1 MKTFSYLNRGTK
13 IADEH
18 YGVMFDDGVAVVWA
32 ICNQEKWNNIFIL
45 NHRGEKAVEA
55 YYDIDSDNL
64 VWNQTGFCFSCGVSR
79 MLRGCQVRVLLQ
91 RVHSFLMGQRS
102 YGGVPCLP
110 RPRLSGGPSLRQCR
124 STDTMGTPSS
134 NGWTNPDLYLDLL
147 RWHIDMQEAYRR
159 LA

>member
-64 VWNQTGFCFSCGVSR
+64 VWNQTGFRQVKLFQLRRIKDVTGVSGEGVVAKGAQFPDGSAVVR
-79 MLRGCQVRVLLQ
+79 WRALPASSTVIWGSVTEAMQVHGHDGNTVLE
-91 RVHSFLMGQRS
+91 
-102 YGGVPCLP
+102 
-110 RPRLSGGPSLRQCR
+110 
-124 STDTMGTPSS
+124 
-134 NGWTNPDLYLDLL
+134 WLD
-147 RWHIDMQEAYRR
+147 ES
-159 LA
+159 